1 MMAAGKNLENK
12 GKEGYGFNIRDYAIY
27 FIMIGIFIV
36 FAVSLRNRGF
46 LSIVNVMNIFRQTAI
61 ISVMAVGFTF
71 ILASGEFDLS
81 IGSTVA
87 LSALVGS
94 LMLQKTGI
102 IPSLIVS
109 VAVGAAVGF
118 ANGFFVVKARMPSF
132 LATIAMMGIIHGL
145 ARWITHLQAIPVL
158 NNRFTYIFGGGNVGP
173 IPTLFIWT
181 IVIMVVG
188 HIAMVKTLFGRTVLA
203 IGGNVTAARLA
214 GINTE
219 KVKWTLFVIM
229 GMIAS
234 LSGLLYTGRLH
245 AARYTYGEQDLF
257 TIVAAVVIGGNS
269 IYGGTG
275 TIIGAVVGSLIL
287 GMVNNGLILFGFSV
301 DQQVIFRGVMIL
313 VAVALSPTKPKE

>member
-1 MMAAGKNLENK
+1 MGDINGIDGAFSRMKRVAIK
-12 GKEGYGFNIRDYAIY
+12 DYAIY
-27 FIMIGIFIV
+27 LIMLGIFIV
-36 FAVSLRNRGF
+36 FAVFLRERGF
-46 LSIVNVMNIFRQTAI
+46 LSVVNLMNIFRQTAI
-61 ISVMAVGFTF
+61 ISIMAVGFTF
-71 ILASGEFDLS
+71 MLASAEFDLS

-87 LSALVGS
+87 LSSLVGALALQKFNIPLALVSALG
-94 LMLQKTGI
+94 
-102 IPSLIVS
+102 
-109 VAVGAAVGF
+109 VGAIIGF
-118 ANGFFVVKARMPSF
+118 TNGFFVVKAKMPSF

-145 ARWITHLQAIPVL
+145 ARWITHLQAISVI
-158 NNRFTYIFGGGNVGP
+158 NKKFTYIFGGGNLGP

-181 IVIMVVG
+181 AIVMVIG
-188 HIAMVKTLFGRTVLA
+188 QIAMTQTLFGRKVLA
-203 IGGNVTAARLA
+203 TGGNVVAARLA

-219 KVKWTLFVIM
+219 RVKWLLFIAM

-234 LSGLLYTGRLH
+234 ISGLLYTGRLH

-275 TIIGAVVGSLIL
+275 TIVGAVVGSIIL

-313 VAVALSPTKPKE
+313 VAVALSPKGPKE